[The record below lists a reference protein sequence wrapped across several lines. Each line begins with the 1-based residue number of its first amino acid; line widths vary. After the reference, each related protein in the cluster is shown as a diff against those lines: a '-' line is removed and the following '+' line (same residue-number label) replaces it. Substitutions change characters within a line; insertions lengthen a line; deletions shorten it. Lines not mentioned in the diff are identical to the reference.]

1 MNHPLFQSFLVKY
14 EVLRKEYISGTKR
27 KTAQY
32 CMMYVILIE
41 LQHKL
46 HYSINVNNY
55 DLRLSCWNEIVHDT
69 EHFIVNKWIIFLIP
83 TQLLLKSFVNLV

>member
-1 MNHPLFQSFLVKY
+1 MHHPLFQSFLVKY
-14 EVLRKEYISGTKR
+14 EVLRKEYIGGIKG

-32 CMMYVILIE
+32 WMLYVILIE

-55 DLRLSCWNEIVHDT
+55 DLRLSCWKEIENFAT
-69 EHFIVNKWIIFLIP
+69 NK
-83 TQLLLKSFVNLV
+83 QNYAR